1 MDVGK
6 VREMFPVTKTK
17 TFLNHAAVSPLPEP
31 VKAAIKTYLEDIM
44 VIEEDHDCPN
54 EGRRLFARLVNA
66 EPSEIAL
73 VPNTSIGLNVA
84 ANTVEYPRGCNVVTD
99 DLEFPTV
106 TYPWLRSKLKPRV
119 DLRYVKNVNG
129 KLPLE
134 DFKKLVDDRTAVV
147 AVSHVE
153 YSNGFR
159 NDLKALSEITHK
171 HGAVFI
177 VDVCQSAGALR
188 IDVKRDKVDF
198 IATSSYKWLL
208 GPSGAGFLYVQKELI
223 RKSEPVFVGYEGV
236 KQEVFETIDL
246 WNNQE
251 LKFVKT
257 ANRFETGGLSVLS
270 YIGATAALQLILE
283 VGADKIEKR
292 VTGLAR
298 YLMKRL
304 KEERFQLQ
312 TPEDVEQVSGIVNF
326 RIDDPK
332 GIAEKLKQKGII
344 VSARMNGLRVSP
356 HFYNTEEEIEK
367 LIGETK
373 KINEN

>member
-1 MDVGK
+1 MDVDK
-6 VREMFPVTKTK
+6 VRKMFPVTKTK

-31 VKAAIKTYLEDIM
+31 VKAAIKNYLENIM
-44 VIEEDHDCPN
+44 VIEEDHDGPN
-54 EGRRLFARLVNA
+54 EGRRLFARLINA

-73 VPNTSIGLNVA
+73 VPNTSMGLNIA
-84 ANTVEYPRGCNVVTD
+84 ANTVNYPQGCNVVTT

-119 DLRYVKNVNG
+119 ELRYVKNVDG
-129 KLPLE
+129 KLLLE
-134 DFKKLVDDRTAVV
+134 DFEKMVDDQTVV
-147 AVSHVE
+147 VVVSHVE

-177 VDVCQSAGALR
+177 VDICQSAGALH

-198 IATSSYKWLL
+198 MATSSYKWLL
-208 GPSGAGFLYVQKELI
+208 GPSGAGFLYVQKDLI
-223 RKSEPVFVGYEGV
+223 GKSEPVFVGYEGV
-236 KQEVFETIDL
+236 KPEVFETIDL
-246 WNNQE
+246 WNNRE
-251 LKFVKT
+251 LKFVET

-270 YIGATAALQLILE
+270 YIGATAALKLILE

-292 VTGLAR
+292 VTELAR

-304 KEERFQLQ
+304 KEEGFQLQ
-312 TPEDVEQVSGIVNF
+312 TPEDVEQISGIVNF
-326 RIDDPK
+326 RVDDPRGK
-332 GIAEKLKQKGII
+332 VKKLVQKGIV
-344 VSARMNGLRVSP
+344 VSARMNGIRVSP
-356 HFYNTEEEIEK
+356 HFYNAEEEIER

>member
-1 MDVGK
+1 MDVDK
-6 VREMFPVTKTK
+6 VRKMFLVTKTK

-31 VKAAIKTYLEDIM
+31 VKAAIKNYLENIM
-44 VIEEDHDCPN
+44 VTEENHNGPN
-54 EGRRLFARLVNA
+54 EGRRLFAQLINA

-73 VPNTSIGLNVA
+73 VPNTSMGLNIA
-84 ANTVEYPRGCNVVTD
+84 ANTVNYPQGCNVVTT

-119 DLRYVKNVNG
+119 ELRYVKNVDG
-129 KLPLE
+129 KLLLE
-134 DFKKLVDDRTAVV
+134 DFEKMVDDQTVV
-147 AVSHVE
+147 VVVSHVE

-159 NDLKALSEITHK
+159 NDLKALSEIAHK
-171 HGAVFI
+171 HGAVLI
-177 VDVCQSAGALR
+177 VDICQSAGALH

-198 IATSSYKWLL
+198 MATSSYKWLL
-208 GPSGAGFLYVQKELI
+208 GPSGAGFLYVQKDLI
-223 RKSEPVFVGYEGV
+223 GKSEPVFVGYEGV
-236 KQEVFETIDL
+236 KPEVFETIDL
-246 WNNQE
+246 WNNRE
-251 LKFVKT
+251 LKFVET

-270 YIGATAALQLILE
+270 YIGATAALKLILE

-292 VTGLAR
+292 VTELAR

-304 KEERFQLQ
+304 KEEGFQLQ

-326 RIDDPK
+326 RVDDPRGK
-332 GIAEKLKQKGII
+332 VKKLVQKGIV
-344 VSARMNGLRVSP
+344 VSARMNGIRVSP
-356 HFYNTEEEIEK
+356 HFYNAKEEIER